1 VAESHD
7 AAPRRPSR
15 FKERV
20 FLIVITAAMTLA
32 LVYGGPKLFNS
43 LRRAPDDARDTALD
57 RFAKSHSLK
66 SVLGE
71 VVFVTRSLYGGDL
84 RYGVSLRGKLRN
96 VSSRPIRDVVVL
108 WIIYGDGEAP
118 FEIWVWGTQQQL
130 SVFTARID
138 YLDTKAEADFN
149 IEIELSKGID
159 TDSARKIRDAI
170 AADRQEAGLYVKQ

>member
-1 VAESHD
+1 M
-7 AAPRRPSR
+7 
-15 FKERV
+15 
-20 FLIVITAAMTLA
+20 VITAAMTLA
-32 LVYGGPKLFNS
+32 LVYGGQKLFNS
-43 LRRAPDDARDTALD
+43 LRRAPDAARDTALD

-118 FEIWVWGTQQQL
+118 FEIWVWGTKQL
-130 SVFTARID
+130 SVFTDRVD

-149 IEIELSKGID
+149 IAIDLSNGID
-159 TDSARKIRDAI
+159 TDSARKVRDAI
-170 AADRQEAGLYVKQ
+170 LADRQEAGLYVRQ